1 MGLSKRKMKCKSS
14 VLIFIFFISCR
25 FLGATESPN
34 LTYISAS
41 FWHDVLAQEISVNK
55 SMFKLYPGTVA
66 TGTNSVW
73 LWNIF
78 NAVVSTNDLIYYNP
92 VQLNSFY
99 SDYGLLLYKAKSSA
113 FVDKVCPLND
123 AIVKYSSTENK
134 YAWDKTIENLNN
146 ELLNSQKERI
156 ERDTIV
162 IISGD
167 TTIVKVEAAFDN
179 FLVFYSYPYAVR
191 DSLNPILKNY
201 NPWFTNCIF
210 KKMYYNA
217 DQQMLNQVDWEA
229 AFGKNGYL
237 QQICVALL
245 VAKNG
250 YYTISTNLNGIISTD
265 STKFTS
271 PILLGVVIYPTD
283 NFVTALP

>member
-1 MGLSKRKMKCKSS
+1 MKQKISA
-14 VLIFIFFISCR
+14 LLTFFILCPIIVASD
-25 FLGATESPN
+25 ESPN
-34 LTYISAS
+34 LNYISAT

-55 SMFKLYPGTVA
+55 SMFKLYPGTVSVGS
-66 TGTNSVW
+66 TSVW

-78 NAVVSTNDLIYYNP
+78 NAVVSTNDVIYYNP

-99 SDYGLLLYKAKSSA
+99 SDYGLLLYKTKTSA

-123 AIVKYSSTENK
+123 AILKFSSTENK
-134 YAWDKTIENLNN
+134 YAWNKTIENLSV
-146 ELLNSQKERI
+146 ELQSSKPEKIN
-156 ERDTIV
+156 RDTTV

-167 TTIVKVEAAFDN
+167 TTLVKVEAAFDN
-179 FLVFYSYPYAVR
+179 FVVFYSYPYAVK

-210 KKMYYNA
+210 KKMYLNTN
-217 DQQMLNQVDWEA
+217 QQMLNQVDWET

-237 QQICVALL
+237 QQICVALV

-250 YYTISTNLNGIISTD
+250 YYTVSTNLNGIISTD

-271 PILLGVVIYPTD
+271 PILLGIVIYPTD
-283 NFVTALP
+283 YFVSSLP

>member
-1 MGLSKRKMKCKSS
+1 MKYKNG
-14 VLIFIFFISCR
+14 VLLLIFIVISHIAV
-25 FLGATESPN
+25 ATESPN
-34 LTYISAS
+34 LTYISAT

-66 TGTNSVW
+66 TGTTSVW
-73 LWNIF
+73 LWNMF
-78 NAVVSTNDLIYYNP
+78 NAVVSTNDAIYYNP

-99 SDYGLLLYKAKSSA
+99 SDYGLLLYKTKTSA

-123 AIVKYSSTENK
+123 AVLKYSSTENK
-134 YAWDKTIENLNN
+134 YAWDKTIENLNTA
-146 ELLNSQKERI
+146 LLNSQQEKI
-156 ERDTIV
+156 ERDTTV

-167 TTIVKVEAAFDN
+167 TTLVRVEAVFDN
-179 FLVFYSYPYAVR
+179 FVVFYSYPYAIKDTV
-191 DSLNPILKNY
+191 NPILKNY

-210 KKMYYNA
+210 KKMYLNV
-217 DQQMLNQVDWEA
+217 DQKMLSQVDWDT

-237 QQICVALL
+237 QQVCVALV

-250 YYTISTNLNGIISTD
+250 YYTTSTNLNGIISTD

-271 PILLGVVIYPTD
+271 PILLGVVIYPTN
-283 NFVTALP
+283 NFVTVLP